1 MTPVISHLLWSLRP
15 QFPILVWHV
24 PCPKKSLPTCNLS
37 ARPVPCFGYKEADMT
52 SQRFTFVNVTA
63 PQDASSAGNKK
74 RIRSAAAAS
83 GWAQGL
89 RPKLPQT
96 QLNASE
102 NPRFSY
108 AVDLSDLFESSEKSI
123 FSNTPASIDK
133 QDPSAISESEP
144 PSNHFSDRKF
154 IWETNSDRK
163 TSTAKSGATELD
175 NRSRSNIKRKRTP
188 HSSQTSSSRRRA
200 PVTTSSASVSSQSL
214 AASPTA
220 AVSTWISSIQTP
232 DPSLSTANSALAS
245 PHDLGSGIRDA
256 FNCYPVQ
263 SQLWCDKI
271 LHHSKKQ
278 RFCVPG
284 LSGC

>member
-133 QDPSAISESEP
+133 QDLSAISE
-144 PSNHFSDRKF
+144 NFYRQ
-154 IWETNSDRK
+154 IWC
-163 TSTAKSGATELD
+163 
-175 NRSRSNIKRKRTP
+175 NRARQPFTIQHQEEKD
-188 HSSQTSSSRRRA
+188 SSQQSDFEFSQASA
-200 PVTTSSASVSSQSL
+200 CNYIFSLGVVTITCRKPYGSCFDVDIVNTNTRSQ
-214 AASPTA
+214 PEYGEFCTRE
-220 AVSTWISSIQTP
+220 
-232 DPSLSTANSALAS
+232 PS
-245 PHDLGSGIRDA
+245 
-256 FNCYPVQ
+256 
-263 SQLWCDKI
+263 
-271 LHHSKKQ
+271 
-278 RFCVPG
+278 
-284 LSGC
+284 